1 MSLTVNCENAL
12 VRQDPSD
19 ARIYTFDWQP
29 NFSSGSAA
37 ISGSATWT
45 ITTISPIG
53 ATVMTKDQE
62 AIVVSPTSGIANR
75 GARVRLQGGQ
85 DGGRYNIA
93 CKITT
98 NESPSQTKEQSFDIL
113 VQNR

>member
-1 MSLTVNCENAL
+1 MSLTVQAGEL
-12 VRQDPSD
+12 FVQDPSD
-19 ARIYTFDWQP
+19 IRVYV
-29 NFSSGSAA
+29 FSWDTNLASGVQ

-45 ITTISPIG
+45 ITAVNPSD
-53 ATVMTKDQE
+53 ATLMTKDQE
-62 AIVVSPTSGIANR
+62 SLVSGNR
-75 GARVRLQGGQ
+75 KAQVRLQGGTA
-85 DGGRYNIA
+85 DARYRVA